1 MNCENSKLFFDQNAV
16 HTRKINQ
23 ILRSNFCYRSAKLE
37 GVHKEFQKAVR
48 SGVCHFDAS
57 RGVLILLSKI
67 EGSQKLAEMIQEIYF
82 RNLSQKVSFK
92 HLKFLCTMQ

>member
-1 MNCENSKLFFDQNAV
+1 MTL
-16 HTRKINQ
+16 
-23 ILRSNFCYRSAKLE
+23 ILCSAKLE

-67 EGSQKLAEMIQEIYF
+67 EGSQKLAEMMQEIYF
-82 RNLSQKVSFK
+82 RNLSQKVSNVQLSNFY
-92 HLKFLCTMQ
+92 FG